1 MQFPPSLWG
10 QYTPGT
16 YYYVGG
22 TLTNGFLHFIRHLL
36 AFLLELL
43 DHVLSQLSITPRSVE
58 TSECVCIAGT
68 GVVLCQQYYY
78 YKNEKKNLW
87 KMKTDLVMAFQSP
100 PLKKSN
106 KTRES
111 SLPILSPIPFRI

>member
-1 MQFPPSLWG
+1 MQSW
-10 QYTPGT
+10 
-16 YYYVGG
+16 YVLLGG
-22 TLTNGFLHFIRHLL
+22 TLTNGFLHFICHLL
-36 AFLLELL
+36 AFLFELL

-58 TSECVCIAGT
+58 TSECVWIAGT

-78 YKNEKKNLW
+78 YKNAKNNSLE
-87 KMKTDLVMAFQSP
+87 MKTALVMAFQSP

-106 KTRES
+106 KTREM